1 MTLGKKLKDRRLK
14 LGLTLD
20 EVGKMVG
27 VSKSTVMKW
36 ETGHIENMRRDKIA
50 LLAKALKVSPLW
62 VMGIEELDYSPANE
76 NITLLPIVGHISCG
90 NGVLAYEDIEGYEPT
105 PKEWFA
111 GGEFFYL
118 RAKGD
123 SMTGAR
129 IQEGDL
135 LLIRKQPEVENG
147 EIAAVLIGG
156 EARLKRVYRN
166 NNQLVLQAEN
176 PRYPPVFAP
185 PTDVRIIGKLKKI
198 VIDV

>member
-105 PKEWFA
+105 PKEWVA

-123 SMTGAR
+123 SMTGP
-129 IQEGDL
+129 GY
-135 LLIRKQPEVENG
+135 RK
-147 EIAAVLIGG
+147 
-156 EARLKRVYRN
+156 
-166 NNQLVLQAEN
+166 
-176 PRYPPVFAP
+176 
-185 PTDVRIIGKLKKI
+185 
-198 VIDV
+198 VICC

>member
-36 ETGHIENMRRDKIA
+36 ETGYVENMRRDKIA

-90 NGVLAYEDIEGYEPT
+90 NGVLAYEDIEGYEP
-105 PKEWFA
+105 PKEWVA

-147 EIAAVLIGG
+147 EIAAVLVEE
-156 EARLKRVYRN
+156 EAVLKKVYMN
-166 NNQLVLQAEN
+166 NGQLVLQAEN

-185 PTDVRIIGKLKKI
+185 PADVCIIGKLKKV

>member
-36 ETGHIENMRRDKIA
+36 ETGYIENMRRDKIA

-105 PKEWFA
+105 PKEWIK
-111 GGEFFYL
+111 GGDYFYL

-129 IQEGDL
+129 IQEGAL

-147 EIAAVLIGG
+147 EIAAVLVEE
-156 EARLKRVYRN
+156 EAVLKKVYMN
-166 NNQLVLQAEN
+166 NGQLVLQAEN

-185 PTDVRIIGKLKKI
+185 PADVCIIGKLKKV

>member
-105 PKEWFA
+105 PKEWVA